1 MNELLR
7 RLRWALTNQ
16 GGYFSAAV
24 ALVGIGSSVYGMMS
38 GPSGKIPTAVR
49 ARMAEDQARADRAY
63 AMAEMLLPFQLDSA
77 GLVPVYGP
85 NGQITGIEKK
95 PQTKTQQAEDQIRQL
110 ADEKV
115 LKGLKGELD
124 IDPGATRSL
133 NEQDAQRT
141 EYLLRTQGPDYKTGT
156 AGSTQLQKGQESR
169 NIQES
174 ALRRGETTAAEQIA
188 QSSAASQLQEQQF
201 QVGIM
206 RGAPQQLGAAAAGAQ
221 DPYMLSLMDR
231 QYGIGMGRSTGYGD
245 IGSALLRGAG
255 GLYGAFRGMQKQAG
269 DQAYSL
275 SGMNPTPGGTFD
287 ESRADPLYS

>member
-133 NEQDAQRT
+133 NEQDARNS
-141 EYLLRTQGPDYKTGT
+141 RRARRAGT
-156 AGSTQLQKGQESR
+156 SR
-169 NIQES
+169 S
-174 ALRRGETTAAEQIA
+174 RRCGVARRRRPSKLPRARRRRSCR
-188 QSSAASQLQEQQF
+188 SSSSRWASC
-201 QVGIM
+201 
-206 RGAPQQLGAAAAGAQ
+206 
-221 DPYMLSLMDR
+221 
-231 QYGIGMGRSTGYGD
+231 
-245 IGSALLRGAG
+245 G
-255 GLYGAFRGMQKQAG
+255 GHR
-269 DQAYSL
+269 
-275 SGMNPTPGGTFD
+275 NN
-287 ESRADPLYS
+287 